1 MISPS
6 MRRAVITLCIT
17 ASALALSVEASA
29 QPRDVHLAMQRS
41 LWWDVG
47 YIAVAGAMGV
57 SSLAL
62 EPPVVDRAPFDGLG
76 GRAWNADVGLASDVV
91 LWGGM
96 AATIGLGVVVERF
109 GRDARDVRLLRASLV
124 MGESVAMTLGVVGLV
139 KNVAGEC
146 RPRAWNDAAARCDA
160 AVIDDRRA
168 FPSGHTSPL
177 AAMAGAAVGMMAFP
191 TGGQQA
197 YWPLVVT
204 ASTLAATNLVL
215 RVVAGAHSWVDT
227 STGFAFGFGV
237 GLATAALHTYSGPA
251 RVSFGA
257 NAQGVTVSGQF

>member
-1 MISPS
+1 MK
-6 MRRAVITLCIT
+6 RA
-17 ASALALSVEASA
+17 ALSLTVALTAIAITHEASA
-29 QPRDVHLAMQRS
+29 QGRDVHLAMQRS

-47 YIAVAGAMGV
+47 YIAVGGAMGV

-62 EPPVVDRAPFDGLG
+62 DPPVLDRAPLDGLG
-76 GRAWNADVGLASDVV
+76 GRAWNADVGTASDVV

-96 AATIGLGVVVERF
+96 AATLGLGVVVERF
-109 GRDARDVRLLRASLV
+109 GRDARDVNLLRASLV
-124 MGESVAMTLGVVGLV
+124 MGESAVMTLGVVGIV
-139 KNVAGEC
+139 KNLGGVC
-146 RPRAWNDAAARCDA
+146 RPRAWNDATGHCDA
-160 AVIDDRRA
+160 SLTDDRRS

-191 TGGQQA
+191 TGGRLS

-227 STGFAFGFGV
+227 GTGFAFGFGV
-237 GLATAALHTYSGPA
+237 GLATAALHTYSGPS